1 MADEFNI
8 KLTPIGDGAVG
19 KTSVLTAYTQGEVK
33 DTYEPTVFDNYSTS
47 VNVNGEKITLSLAD
61 TAGQEDFESLR
72 HLSYPGTNVFFV
84 VFSVDNRVSFD
95 NAKEKWIP
103 EIQDK
108 KKVKDSLGC
117 PIIVIGNK
125 IDLRSSKRDCVTTEE
140 GEAMVRALKAT
151 GKVPEK
157 TTIKYMECSALKNDG
172 IRPIFEE
179 AIKIRLMAR
188 AKANKKKSKC
198 TIM

>member
-72 HLSYPGTNVFFV
+72 HLSYPGTNVTTYYVQYSV
-84 VFSVDNRVSFD
+84 V
-95 NAKEKWIP
+95 
-103 EIQDK
+103 Q
-108 KKVKDSLGC
+108 
-117 PIIVIGNK
+117 
-125 IDLRSSKRDCVTTEE
+125 
-140 GEAMVRALKAT
+140 LKALA
-151 GKVPEK
+151 VADRY
-157 TTIKYMECSALKNDG
+157 I
-172 IRPIFEE
+172 
-179 AIKIRLMAR
+179 
-188 AKANKKKSKC
+188 
-198 TIM
+198 